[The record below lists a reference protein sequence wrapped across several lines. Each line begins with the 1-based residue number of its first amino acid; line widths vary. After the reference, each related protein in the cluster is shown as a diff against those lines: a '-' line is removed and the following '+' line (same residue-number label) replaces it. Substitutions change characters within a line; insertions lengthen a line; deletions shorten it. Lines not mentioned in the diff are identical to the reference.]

1 MAQTPWGEI
10 EIADAHVHF
19 FSPAFFAAVENEK
32 GSPDVAVQLGFDRP
46 ETPED
51 LANRWGLELDRHR
64 VAKAMLIASIP
75 NDTASIGAALA
86 TQPDRFSGIYMA
98 NPTSPSADHRFQ
110 AAVNADSVRG
120 VFLFPSMHRYSLH
133 DRHLRSLIEVISG
146 YPGMFIYV
154 HCGVLSVGF
163 RKKLG
168 LPCRFDMQ
176 YSNPID
182 VQELANDFPRVNF
195 VIPHFGAGFFREAL
209 MVAATCSNV
218 YLDTSSSNKWMD
230 WQPGA
235 LSLTDVFRR
244 ALRVAGPRRLL
255 FGSDSSWFPRGWVG
269 KVFDDQVRALTELD
283 ADADTARA
291 IFGGNLLRL
300 LDS

>member
-86 TQPDRFSGIYMA
+86 LPNRIASAASTW
-98 NPTSPSADHRFQ
+98 PTPPLRRPIT
-110 AAVNADSVRG
+110 DSRLRSVQTAF
-120 VFLFPSMHRYSLH
+120 VVSFCFPSMHRYSLH

-154 HCGVLSVGF
+154 HCGALSVGF
-163 RKKLG
+163 TQETRSA
-168 LPCRFDMQ
+168 LP
-176 YSNPID
+176 
-182 VQELANDFPRVNF
+182 L
-195 VIPHFGAGFFREAL
+195 
-209 MVAATCSNV
+209 
-218 YLDTSSSNKWMD
+218 
-230 WQPGA
+230 
-235 LSLTDVFRR
+235 
-244 ALRVAGPRRLL
+244 
-255 FGSDSSWFPRGWVG
+255 
-269 KVFDDQVRALTELD
+269 
-283 ADADTARA
+283 
-291 IFGGNLLRL
+291 
-300 LDS
+300 